1 MNRAEASSELSNS
14 QNLGLKEEEM
24 KAGIHIALL
33 IINSCL
39 LCYFCNIGFR
49 TADTFAGD
57 KDEQAVYVGW
67 GKCEPCHAALVEA
80 YGGFKRSRNFRILEM
95 RRRDH
100 DQQCLPCHT
109 TGYGEP
115 GGFVS
120 VEKTPHLTNV
130 QCETCH
136 GPASLHINA
145 TTREEKKNTLSI
157 PRNLCTRCHT
167 QHGHRE
173 Y

>member
-1 MNRAEASSELSNS
+1 MKERINIAFMLIMSCVMVHSYNIWFRTPSAFAE
-14 QNLGLKEEEM
+14 KEE
-24 KAGIHIALL
+24 
-33 IINSCL
+33 
-39 LCYFCNIGFR
+39 
-49 TADTFAGD
+49 
-57 KDEQAVYVGW
+57 EQAVYVGW
-67 GKCEPCHAALVEA
+67 NKCEPCHAALVEA

-95 RRRDH
+95 RAREH

-120 VEKTPHLTNV
+120 VEKTPHLRNV

-136 GPASLHINA
+136 GPASLHMKA
-145 TTREEKKNTLSI
+145 TTREEKKKTLSI
-157 PRNLCTRCHT
+157 PRNLCTKCHNT
-167 QHGHRE
+167 HGHRE